1 MPLTLSRLAI
11 GFVCLLAVTSLVAQD
26 KSVKPGV
33 NDSFRDPD
41 VKQFEGRFEVESR
54 EVYALRKE
62 IVAACQIKPG
72 QTLADVGA
80 GTGLF
85 TRMFSGSVGQEGRV
99 LAVDISQAFLDH
111 IQKTTREA
119 GQQNVETLLC
129 TDDSTKLPPNMID
142 VAFICDTYHHFEFPL
157 KTMTSL
163 FQAMEPGGRVILI
176 DFKRIEGESS
186 DWTLNHVRAGQEVF
200 EAEVLSTGFRKAREE
215 KELLTENYFVVF
227 EKPTDADTH
236 AHTGTG
242 RGMGMG
248 RGRGAGRGRGPDPGM
263 RKDQDVFHDL
273 LDHHAEIRRSVEKL
287 DNGVVT
293 LTESDRPEVA
303 SKIQEHV
310 ASMHQR
316 VVEGR
321 GLGFWDPLYVAIF
334 DQHAQI
340 EMSVENTDKG
350 VRVKE
355 TSKDPAVVTLIQAH
369 AEVVSGFVAHGF
381 EEAEKSHPVPP
392 AKPTP
397 AAKSLLPLV
406 FPIITTH
413 GGVVVRPTAADQPRT
428 GAKVVFDVTVD
439 SKPTEVNKGL
449 DRAARLLNLYG
460 ASGLQAKDVSITV
473 VLHGEAT
480 KSTLNDAGYKTRFE
494 TEQNPNLPLIRVLQK
509 AGVEVLVCGQALNY
523 KNFADEEV
531 APEIQV
537 AAAAMT
543 VVVNR
548 QMDGYAYVP
557 LH

>member
-1 MPLTLSRLAI
+1 MPLTLLRLAI
-11 GFVCLLAVTSLVAQD
+11 GFVCLLAVTSLAAQD

-54 EVYALRKE
+54 EVYAHRKE
-62 IVAACQIKPG
+62 IVAACQIQVG
-72 QTLADVGA
+72 QTVADIGA

-85 TRMFSGSVGQEGRV
+85 TRMFSEGVGENGRV
-99 LAVDISQAFLDH
+99 LAVDISQKFLDH
-111 IQKTTREA
+111 IQKTSREA

-129 TDDSTKLPPNMID
+129 SDDSTKLPPNTID
-142 VAFICDTYHHFEFPL
+142 MAFICDTYHHFEFPL

-163 FQAMEPGGRVILI
+163 FQAMKPGGRVILV

-200 EAEVLSTGFRKAREE
+200 EAEVLSTGFQKAREE
-215 KELLTENYFVVF
+215 KELLKENYFVVF
-227 EKPTDADTH
+227 EKPHADTAQSLPKAGH
-236 AHTGTG
+236 S
-242 RGMGMG
+242 MG
-248 RGRGAGRGRGPDPGM
+248 RGRGAGHGRGPDPDM
-263 RKDQDVFHDL
+263 RKDQDLFHDL
-273 LDHHAEIRRSVEKL
+273 LDHHAEIRRTVEKL
-287 DNGVVT
+287 DNGVLT

-303 SKIQEHV
+303 AKIQEHV

-316 VVEGR
+316 VVDGR
-321 GLGFWDPLYVAIF
+321 GLRWWDPLFAAIF
-334 DQHAQI
+334 DKRAQI
-340 EMSVENTDKG
+340 EMNVENTDKG

-355 TSKDPAVVTLIQAH
+355 TSKDPAVVALIQAH

-381 EEAEKSHPVPP
+381 DEAEKSHPVPA
-392 AKPTP
+392 AKATP
-397 AAKSLLPLV
+397 AAKSLLPLAY
-406 FPIITTH
+406 PIIATH
-413 GGVVVRPTAADQPRT
+413 GGVVARLTATDQPRA

-439 SKPTEVNKGL
+439 AKPTEVNKGL

-480 KSTLNDAGYKTRFE
+480 KTALSDAGYEAHFE
-494 TEQNPNLPLIRVLQK
+494 AESNPNLPLIRELQK

-523 KNFADEEV
+523 KSFPDQEV
-531 APEIQV
+531 AAEIQI

-543 VVVNR
+543 VVINR
-548 QMDGYAYVP
+548 QLDGYAYLP